1 MKHPG
6 KGFLTKREKELLISQ
21 HSCEHEGKYR
31 DRIKAIVLL
40 DEGWSYEQI
49 AKALLIDHKTIRRNY
64 EIYVTEGIDELLTM
78 NYFGKAS
85 FLTDLQQKE
94 LQEHLENNIYLTSSE
109 IAEHV
114 KKTYQIKYSTKG
126 ITALLHRLGFI
137 YKKPKLVPGKADKE
151 KQKAFI
157 KKYKKL
163 KKNLKLDD
171 KILFMDGVH
180 PQHNSKPAYGWFKKG
195 KKAQI
200 RSNTGRKRLNI
211 NGVMDAKN
219 GEVIVHE
226 DEAVNAQSTIELF
239 KKVESKYSKAKK
251 ITIICDNARY
261 YRSKLLFEYI
271 KTSKINL
278 EFLPPYAPNL
288 NLIERLW
295 RFMNKKVRA
304 NKYYE
309 SFDIFKNAILKFFE
323 NIEKYKKELKSL
335 LIDNFEVID
344 SQTQVP

>member
-64 EIYVTEGIDELLTM
+64 EIYITEGIDELLTI
-78 NYFGKAS
+78 NYSGKDS
-85 FLTDLQQKE
+85 FLTSMQQKE
-94 LQEHLENNIYLTSSE
+94 LQKHLEDTIYLSS
-109 IAEHV
+109 AEVSAYV
-114 KKTYQIKYSTKG
+114 KKTYQREYSNKG
-126 ITALLHRLGFI
+126 MTSLLHRLGFA

-157 KKYKKL
+157 EKYREL
-163 KKNLKLDD
+163 KKHLKAED
-171 KILFMDGVH
+171 KILFMDGAH

-200 RSNTGRKRLNI
+200 LSNTGRKRVNI
-211 NGVMDAKN
+211 NGVLDAEN
-219 GEVIVHE
+219 A
-226 DEAVNAQSTIELF
+226 EAIITSSESINAESTIELF
-239 KKVESKYSKAKK
+239 KKVESNYPAAKN
-251 ITIICDNARY
+251 ITIICDNAPY
-261 YRSKLLFEYI
+261 YRSRLVSEYLE
-271 KTSKINL
+271 KSKIKL

-295 RFMNKKVRA
+295 RFMHKKVTY

-309 SFDIFKNAILKFFE
+309 SYDIFKNKILEFFE
-323 NIEKYKKELKSL
+323 NIEKFKKDLKSL
-335 LIDNFEVID
+335 LVDNFEIID
-344 SQTQVP
+344 SQIQVP

>member
-6 KGFLTKREKELLISQ
+6 KGFLTKRERELLISQ

-49 AKALLIDHKTIRRNY
+49 AKALLINHKTIRRNY
-64 EIYVTEGIDELLTM
+64 DIYITEGIQELLTM
-78 NYFGKAS
+78 NYSGKDS
-85 FLTDLQQKE
+85 FLTDMQQKE
-94 LQEHLENNIYLTSSE
+94 LEKHLEHNIYLCSME
-109 IAEHV
+109 VVEYV
-114 KKTYQIKYSTKG
+114 KEKYKRNYSTKG
-126 ITALLHRLGFI
+126 MTVLLHKLGFA

-151 KQKAFI
+151 KQKAFVE
-157 KKYKKL
+157 KYREL
-163 KKNLKLDD
+163 KKNLSSEN

-200 RSNTGRKRLNI
+200 RSNTGRKRVNI
-211 NGVMDAKN
+211 NGVLDAEN
-219 GEVIVHE
+219 TEVIISSSE
-226 DEAVNAQSTIELF
+226 SINAESTIELF
-239 KKVESKYSKAKK
+239 KKVESNYYTAKN
-251 ITIICDNARY
+251 IWIICDNARY
-261 YRSKLLFEYI
+261 YRSKLVFEYLEN
-271 KTSKINL
+271 SKIKL

-295 RFMNKKVRA
+295 RFMHKKVTY

-309 SFDIFKNAILKFFE
+309 SFDIFKNKILDFFE
-323 NIEKYKKELKSL
+323 NIEKHKKDLKTL
-335 LIDNFEVID
+335 LVDNFEIID